1 MNATHDPRADMRLPI
16 IPFFIAAVV
25 LVPGTTAAQAPLSL
39 RAALDSTL
47 TRHPA
52 VQIGLASAEA
62 SRGALLGAGGA
73 FDTIVAADVG
83 HQHTETPPARRRA
96 HQGGLRH

>member
-1 MNATHDPRADMRLPI
+1 MRLPI

-83 HQHTETPPARRRA
+83 HQHRDTPCSKASASRWSPALTGA
-96 HQGGLRH
+96 STAK